1 MGSLD
6 LSEELLFKEI
16 KIGNRKAFSALFN
29 SQWDK
34 LYQAAY
40 KILLSDDLAQDAVQ
54 EVFFDLWSR
63 RSKLEIN
70 NISGFLYKAVRY
82 QSLKQLRKNKPLQI
96 HEDRF
101 QEILDN
107 CTVEQLDFQ
116 ELMQK
121 LDKKLETLSDKQ
133 RQIFEMS
140 RFQNLSNNEIAKE
153 LSLSQR
159 TVEWYLYKVLKELKA
174 TLSILLFILI
184 LYFTL

>member
-16 KIGNRKAFSALFN
+16 KKGNRKAFSALFS

-40 KILLSDDLAQDAVQ
+40 KILLRDDLAQDAVQ

-82 QSLKQLRKNKPLQI
+82 QCLKQLKKNKPLQI

-101 QEILDN
+101 QEIMVN
-107 CTVEQLDFQ
+107 STEEQLDFQ
-116 ELMQK
+116 ELKQK
-121 LDKKLETLSDKQ
+121 LDEKLETLSNKQ

-140 RFQNLSNNEIAKE
+140 RFHNLSNTEIAEE
-153 LSLSQR
+153 LNLSKR
-159 TVEWYLYKVLKELKA
+159 TVEWYLYSVLKELKSV
-174 TLSILLFILI
+174 LNLLLFVVVSCFRL
-184 LYFTL
+184 